1 MRRSF
6 SNSAMAAV
14 LAAALLSS
22 CSSAPDTSS
31 WKRAGDRI
39 MTEWGENLNPSDVG
53 GEYPR
58 PQLFRPGHDN
68 WRSLNGL
75 WNYAVTEK
83 DAPEPSSYDGQILV
97 PFALESALSGVGKRL
112 TPEDALWYETTFS
125 VPRSWKKKRVRLNF
139 EAVDY
144 SAEVFVNGSRVGS
157 HTGGY
162 THFSFDVTP
171 YLKGKGEQT
180 LVVKVLD
187 ATDDNTQPRGK
198 QVSNPGGIWYTSVSG
213 IWQTVWLEPVAEAS
227 IQSYVPVAE
236 IGRSSL
242 TFDVDVAGAKS
253 GDTVE
258 VKVREGAVGFN
269 PENSVSGGLFAMSSS
284 PVGKKLVVTLNG
296 RDVKLWSPDN
306 PYLYSVEILL
316 KRGNKTLDRVEGY
329 AAMREVG
336 ILTDADGHKRISL
349 NGESLFQLGPLDQ
362 GWWPDGLYT
371 APTDEALRF
380 DVEKTKDL
388 GYNMIRK
395 HIKVEPQRW
404 YYYCDAEGILVW
416 QDMPSITDS
425 RFNKWAT
432 RDYTSGT
439 DWDAPRKERDT
450 YYKEWGEIID
460 QLKFH
465 PSIVV
470 WVPFNEAWA
479 QFETEKAVA
488 FTKEKDPTRLV
499 NPSSGGNFVEGLG
512 DILDNHHY
520 PNPAMYLWNPD
531 LVNVLGE
538 YGGIGLPLEGH
549 LWQADR
555 NWGYVQYKNGEEV
568 LAEYEKFADE
578 LIGLIKDGCA
588 AAVYTQTTDV
598 EIEVNGLMT
607 YDRKVVKMDQSKLRD
622 VNRRIISAQK

>member
-1 MRRSF
+1 
-6 SNSAMAAV
+6 
-14 LAAALLSS
+14 
-22 CSSAPDTSS
+22 
-31 WKRAGDRI
+31 
-39 MTEWGENLNPSDVG
+39 MTEWGENLDPSDVG

-75 WNYAVTEK
+75 WNYAVTGK
-83 DAPEPSSYDGQILV
+83 DAAEPSSYDGQILV

-112 TPEDALWYETTFS
+112 TADDALWYETTFS
-125 VPRSWKKKRVRLNF
+125 VPRSWKNKRVRLNF

-171 YLKGKGEQT
+171 YLKGKGKQT

-269 PENSVSGGLFAMSSS
+269 PENSVSGGLLAMSSS

-296 RDVKLWSPDN
+296 LDVKLWSPDN

-316 KRGNKTLDRVEGY
+316 KRDNKTLDRVEGY

-439 DWDAPRKERDT
+439 DWDAPQKERDT

>member
-1 MRRSF
+1 
-6 SNSAMAAV
+6 
-14 LAAALLSS
+14 
-22 CSSAPDTSS
+22 
-31 WKRAGDRI
+31 
-39 MTEWGENLNPSDVG
+39 MTEWGENLDPSDVG

-269 PENSVSGGLFAMSSS
+269 PENSVSGGLLAMSSS

-296 RDVKLWSPDN
+296 PDVKLWSPDN

-316 KRGNKTLDRVEGY
+316 KRDNKTLDRVEGY
-329 AAMREVG
+329 AAMRKVG

-460 QLKFH
+460 QLRFH

-578 LIGLIKDGCA
+578 LIGLIKEGCA

>member
-1 MRRSF
+1 
-6 SNSAMAAV
+6 
-14 LAAALLSS
+14 
-22 CSSAPDTSS
+22 
-31 WKRAGDRI
+31 
-39 MTEWGENLNPSDVG
+39 
-53 GEYPR
+53 
-58 PQLFRPGHDN
+58 
-68 WRSLNGL
+68 
-75 WNYAVTEK
+75 
-83 DAPEPSSYDGQILV
+83 
-97 PFALESALSGVGKRL
+97 
-112 TPEDALWYETTFS
+112 
-125 VPRSWKKKRVRLNF
+125 
-139 EAVDY
+139 
-144 SAEVFVNGSRVGS
+144 
-157 HTGGY
+157 
-162 THFSFDVTP
+162 
-171 YLKGKGEQT
+171 
-180 LVVKVLD
+180 
-187 ATDDNTQPRGK
+187 
-198 QVSNPGGIWYTSVSG
+198 
-213 IWQTVWLEPVAEAS
+213 
-227 IQSYVPVAE
+227 
-236 IGRSSL
+236 
-242 TFDVDVAGAKS
+242 
-253 GDTVE
+253 
-258 VKVREGAVGFN
+258 
-269 PENSVSGGLFAMSSS
+269 MSSS

-296 RDVKLWSPDN
+296 PDVKLWSPDN

-371 APTDEALRF
+371 APTDEALRL

>member
-1 MRRSF
+1 
-6 SNSAMAAV
+6 MAAV

-39 MTEWGENLNPSDVG
+39 MTEWGENLDPSDVG

-75 WNYAVTEK
+75 WNYAVTGK
-83 DAPEPSSYDGQILV
+83 DAAEPSSYDGQILV

-112 TPEDALWYETTFS
+112 TADDALWYETTFS
-125 VPRSWKKKRVRLNF
+125 VPRSWKNKRVRLNF

-171 YLKGKGEQT
+171 YLKGKGKQT

-269 PENSVSGGLFAMSSS
+269 PENSVSGGLLAMSSS

-296 RDVKLWSPDN
+296 PDVKPWSPDN

-316 KRGNKTLDRVEGY
+316 KRDNKTLDRVEGY

-439 DWDAPRKERDT
+439 DWDAPQKERDT

>member
-1 MRRSF
+1 
-6 SNSAMAAV
+6 MAAV

-39 MTEWGENLNPSDVG
+39 MTEWGENLDPSDVG

-75 WNYAVTEK
+75 WNYAVTGK
-83 DAPEPSSYDGQILV
+83 DAAEPSSYDGQILV

-112 TPEDALWYETTFS
+112 TADDALWYETTFS
-125 VPRSWKKKRVRLNF
+125 VPRSWKNKRVRLNF

-171 YLKGKGEQT
+171 YLKGKGKQT

-269 PENSVSGGLFAMSSS
+269 PENSVSGGLLAMSSS

-296 RDVKLWSPDN
+296 PDVKLWSPDN

-316 KRGNKTLDRVEGY
+316 KRDNKTLDRVEGY

-439 DWDAPRKERDT
+439 DWDAPQKERDT

>member
-1 MRRSF
+1 
-6 SNSAMAAV
+6 
-14 LAAALLSS
+14 
-22 CSSAPDTSS
+22 
-31 WKRAGDRI
+31 
-39 MTEWGENLNPSDVG
+39 MTEWGENLDPSDVG

-75 WNYAVTEK
+75 WNYAVTGK
-83 DAPEPSSYDGQILV
+83 DAAEPSSYDGQILV

-112 TPEDALWYETTFS
+112 TADDALWYETTFS
-125 VPRSWKKKRVRLNF
+125 VPRSWKNKRVRLNF

-171 YLKGKGEQT
+171 YLKGKGKQT

-269 PENSVSGGLFAMSSS
+269 PENSVSGGLLAMSSS

-296 RDVKLWSPDN
+296 PDVKLWSPDN

-316 KRGNKTLDRVEGY
+316 KRDNKTLDRVEGY

>member
-1 MRRSF
+1 
-6 SNSAMAAV
+6 
-14 LAAALLSS
+14 
-22 CSSAPDTSS
+22 
-31 WKRAGDRI
+31 
-39 MTEWGENLNPSDVG
+39 MTEWGENLDPSDVG

-75 WNYAVTEK
+75 WNYAVTGK
-83 DAPEPSSYDGQILV
+83 DAAEPSSYDGQILV

-112 TPEDALWYETTFS
+112 TADDALWYETTFS
-125 VPRSWKKKRVRLNF
+125 VPRSWKNKRVRLNF

-171 YLKGKGEQT
+171 YLKGKGKQT

-269 PENSVSGGLFAMSSS
+269 PENSVSGGLLAMSSS

-296 RDVKLWSPDN
+296 PDVKLWSPDN

-316 KRGNKTLDRVEGY
+316 KRDNKTLDRVEGY

-380 DVEKTKDL
+380 DVEKTKDF

-439 DWDAPRKERDT
+439 DWDAPQKERDT

>member
-1 MRRSF
+1 M
-6 SNSAMAAV
+6 
-14 LAAALLSS
+14 AAALAVAGCVACS
-22 CSSAPDTSS
+22 CSSKDSDST
-31 WKRAGDRI
+31 WKIAGDRI
-39 MTEWGENLNPSDVG
+39 VTSWAEEIDPSNVE

-58 PQLFRPGHDN
+58 PQLYRPGHMN
-68 WRSLNGL
+68 WMSLNGL
-75 WNYAVTEK
+75 WQYAVTGK
-83 DAPEPSSYDGQILV
+83 DAPKPSSFDGEILV
-97 PFALESALSGVGKRL
+97 PFALESALSGVGRRL
-112 TPEDALWYETTFS
+112 TPDEALWYETTFDL
-125 VPRSWKKKRVRLNF
+125 PRAWKKKKVRINF

-144 SAEVFVNGSRVGS
+144 YAELYVNGKRVGDHS
-157 HTGGY
+157 GGY

-171 YLKGKGEQT
+171 FLEGKGEQT
-180 LVVKVLD
+180 LTLKVLD

-198 QVSNPGGIWYTSVSG
+198 QVSKPGGIWYTSVSG
-213 IWQTVWLEPVAEAS
+213 IWQTVWLEPVPETFIS
-227 IQSYVPVAE
+227 SYLPLAD
-236 IGRSSL
+236 IGKGALS
-242 TFDVDVAGAKS
+242 FDVDIEGQRS
-253 GDTVE
+253 GDEVE
-258 VKVREGAVGFN
+258 IKVREGTIGYEPGKNLPGKVIAKA
-269 PENSVSGGLFAMSSS
+269 SAFAGER
-284 PVGKKLVVTLNG
+284 VDLGID
-296 RDVKLWSPDN
+296 DVRAWSPDE
-306 PYLYSVEILL
+306 PYLYPVEISV
-316 KRGNKTLDRVEGY
+316 KRDGKTLDRVTGY
-329 AAMREVG
+329 AAMREIG
-336 ILTDADGHKRISL
+336 IVADNGGHKRIAL
-349 NGESLFQLGPLDQ
+349 NGKSLFQLGPLDQ

-371 APTDEALRF
+371 APNDEALKF

-388 GYNMIRK
+388 GFNMIRK

-404 YYYCDAEGILVW
+404 YYYCDLLGIMVW

-425 RFNKWAT
+425 RFNVWAT

-439 DWDAPRKERDT
+439 DWDAPKSARDT

-479 QFETEKAVA
+479 QFETEKAVS
-488 FTKEKDPTRLV
+488 FTKAKDPSRLV
-499 NPSSGGNFVEGLG
+499 NPASGGNFVEGLG

-520 PNPAMYLWNPD
+520 PNPEMYVTNPD

-568 LAEYEKFADE
+568 LSEYSKFADQLIS
-578 LIGLIKDGCA
+578 LIGEGCA

-607 YDRKVVKMDQSKLRD
+607 YDRKVVKMDEGRLREI
-622 VNRRIISAQK
+622 NKKIISAQK

>member
-1 MRRSF
+1 
-6 SNSAMAAV
+6 
-14 LAAALLSS
+14 
-22 CSSAPDTSS
+22 
-31 WKRAGDRI
+31 
-39 MTEWGENLNPSDVG
+39 
-53 GEYPR
+53 
-58 PQLFRPGHDN
+58 
-68 WRSLNGL
+68 
-75 WNYAVTEK
+75 
-83 DAPEPSSYDGQILV
+83 
-97 PFALESALSGVGKRL
+97 
-112 TPEDALWYETTFS
+112 
-125 VPRSWKKKRVRLNF
+125 
-139 EAVDY
+139 
-144 SAEVFVNGSRVGS
+144 
-157 HTGGY
+157 
-162 THFSFDVTP
+162 VTP

-371 APTDEALRF
+371 APTDEALRL

>member
-1 MRRSF
+1 
-6 SNSAMAAV
+6 MAAV

-39 MTEWGENLNPSDVG
+39 MTEWGENLDPSDVG

-75 WNYAVTEK
+75 WNYALTGK
-83 DAPEPSSYDGQILV
+83 DAAEPSSYDGQILV

-125 VPRSWKKKRVRLNF
+125 VPRSWKNKRVRLNF

-269 PENSVSGGLFAMSSS
+269 PENSVSGGLLAMSSS

-296 RDVKLWSPDN
+296 PDVKLWSPDN

-316 KRGNKTLDRVEGY
+316 KRDNKTLDRVEGY

-439 DWDAPRKERDT
+439 DWDAPQKERDT

>member
-1 MRRSF
+1 
-6 SNSAMAAV
+6 
-14 LAAALLSS
+14 
-22 CSSAPDTSS
+22 
-31 WKRAGDRI
+31 
-39 MTEWGENLNPSDVG
+39 MTEWGENLDPSDVG

-75 WNYAVTEK
+75 WNYAVTGK
-83 DAPEPSSYDGQILV
+83 DAAEPSSYDGQILV

-112 TPEDALWYETTFS
+112 TADDALWYETTFS
-125 VPRSWKKKRVRLNF
+125 VPRSWKNKRVRLNF

-171 YLKGKGEQT
+171 YLKGKGKQT

-269 PENSVSGGLFAMSSS
+269 PENSVSGGLLAMSSS

-296 RDVKLWSPDN
+296 PDVKLWSPDN

-316 KRGNKTLDRVEGY
+316 KRDNKTLDRVEGY

-380 DVEKTKDL
+380 DVEKTKDF